1 MALQLGHPST
11 SAMLSNH
18 STLRLTNSWVSVTIF
33 CLLTACAAEDTGQ
46 SSRRDML
53 TTMQDEF
60 WAALQ
65 ELCGRAFPGQLIE
78 ASPPD
83 EILAGQVL
91 IMHVRECEDDSV
103 RIPFHVG
110 NDRSRTW
117 VNSRTEEGL
126 HLKHEHNHEDGS
138 EEEITQYGGDTST
151 SGSRSRQD
159 FPADSHTA
167 SLVSTAA
174 NNIWGIEIR
183 AGRTFVYSLR
193 NGTTNHRVRL
203 EFNLAEP
210 IEELPPPPWGA

>member
-1 MALQLGHPST
+1 MSFGQLCRNSADGHSRVN
-11 SAMLSNH
+11 S
-18 STLRLTNSWVSVTIF
+18 LRLVR
-33 CLLTACAAEDTGQ
+33 LTKFSRARY
-46 SSRRDML
+46 SSCTCESAK
-53 TTMQDEF
+53 TTRLEF
-60 WAALQ
+60 
-65 ELCGRAFPGQLIE
+65 PSI
-78 ASPPD
+78 
-83 EILAGQVL
+83 
-91 IMHVRECEDDSV
+91 
-103 RIPFHVG
+103 VG

-117 VNSRTEEGL
+117 VISRTAEGL
-126 HLKHEHNHEDGS
+126 HLKHEHSHEDGS

-193 NGTTNHRVRL
+193 NGTTNRRVRL

>member
-18 STLRLTNSWVSVTIF
+18 STLRLTNSCVSVTIL

-53 TTMQDEF
+53 TTTQDEF

-103 RIPFHVG
+103 RIPFH
-110 NDRSRTW
+110 
-117 VNSRTEEGL
+117 
-126 HLKHEHNHEDGS
+126 
-138 EEEITQYGGDTST
+138 
-151 SGSRSRQD
+151 SG
-159 FPADSHTA
+159 
-167 SLVSTAA
+167 
-174 NNIWGIEIR
+174 
-183 AGRTFVYSLR
+183 
-193 NGTTNHRVRL
+193 
-203 EFNLAEP
+203 
-210 IEELPPPPWGA
+210 